1 MENEI
6 KNEFPSV
13 SIAYELSLRA
23 VDISIRRYDNQD
35 ANLEKIITWI
45 TTVTTALLTL
55 VASGKVIVN
64 VDYESAFFITGSSLC
79 VAALIVAFIAKFSGE
94 ISTTNPKK
102 LYEDAIEDQE
112 VEFKKNHIYY
122 FGEDCD
128 SMDAYTRKKWLF
140 GVIAILLFSLE
151 LMFYVIWVS
160 KHVTS

>member
-1 MENEI
+1 M
-6 KNEFPSV
+6 P
-13 SIAYELSLRA
+13 IAYELSLRA

-55 VASGKVIVN
+55 VASGKVVTKI
-64 VDYESAFFITGSSLC
+64 DYESPFFIIGSVLC
-79 VAALIVAFIAKFSGE
+79 VLSLIVAFGAKFSGE

-102 LYEDAIEDQE
+102 LYEGYLEDGE
-112 VEFKKNHIYY
+112 IEFKKDHIYF

-128 SMDAYTRKKWLF
+128 SMDIFTRRKWLF

-151 LMFYVIWVS
+151 LMSYVIWIS
-160 KHVTS
+160 KHSAS